1 MRKTFIWLLAAV
13 VIILLL
19 AAGGWWFKNKGQKG
33 GLLGAAEALA
43 QDGVILEVVKGQVKI
58 SFEGEE
64 KTLTSPVA
72 QEVEPGV
79 IVITLAGS
87 QANLVFPNG
96 SLARLDE
103 ETSVN
108 LTEFFSEAQSSGV
121 KLELNSG
128 NLWSRVQRLLD
139 KETNYEVQTANA
151 VAVVKGTIFNMVY
164 KEGKTKLEVLSN
176 KVAIKA
182 IDPQTK
188 QTLAGGEAEVETGNS
203 VEMDTKEP
211 PTAQKPLVIKILSA
225 ADLDRPWFKDNL
237 AKDKQ
242 VEEKI
247 RQASGGSGEVR
258 QQDLR
263 EKVLPAM
270 MTLEKKDFSDK
281 PIFEKFIELKEI
293 RQEKIENRI
302 KALEQAQDKQSPS
315 VSSETNLSSIV
326 TTASPK
332 PLIKTPLV
340 SQPPE
345 VKLSVASIDPDVT
358 YGPGYQYTKVTIN
371 GSGFGPLAKG
381 SIGGLALTS
390 VKVLNANTLEA
401 MVSPNLQPGV
411 YDVILTSGLQRV
423 VLSKGFE
430 VLEVE

>member
-1 MRKTFIWLLAAV
+1 MKKTFIWLLAAV
-13 VIILLL
+13 IIVLLL
-19 AAGGWWFKNKGQKG
+19 AAGGWWFKNKSQKG

-79 IVITLAGS
+79 IIVTLAGS
-87 QANLVFPNG
+87 QANLVFPSG

-108 LTEFFSEAQSSGV
+108 LTEFLSETQSSSV

-139 KETNYEVQTANA
+139 KETNYEVQTANT
-151 VAVVKGTIFNMVY
+151 VAVVKGTIFNLVY
-164 KEGKTKLEVLSN
+164 KEGKTKLEVLEN
-176 KVAIKA
+176 KVGIKA

-188 QTLAGGEAEVETGNS
+188 QVLAGGEAEVEMGNS
-203 VEMDTKEP
+203 VETDSKEP
-211 PTAQKPLVIKILSA
+211 PTAQKPLVIKVLSA
-225 ADLDRPWFKDNL
+225 ADLERPWFKDNL

-258 QQDLR
+258 QQDLKG
-263 EKVLPAM
+263 KVLPAV

-281 PIFEKFIELKEI
+281 PIFEKFKELKEI
-293 RQEKIENRI
+293 RQEKFQDML
-302 KALEQAQDKQSPS
+302 KQDKPSPS
-315 VSSETNLSSIV
+315 VSPEIKPSPITA
-326 TTASPK
+326 TASPK
-332 PLIKTPLV
+332 PLIKMPLT
-340 SQPPE
+340 SQAPE
-345 VKLSVASIDPDVT
+345 AKLSIASIDPDLT
-358 YGPGYQYTKVTIN
+358 YGPGYQYVKVTIK
-371 GSGFGPLAKG
+371 GGGFGPLAKG

-390 VKVLNANTLEA
+390 IKVLDANTLEV
-401 MVSPNLQPGV
+401 MVSPKLQPGV
-411 YDVILTSGLQRV
+411 YDVILTSGLQRA
-423 VLSKGFE
+423 VLAKGFE

>member
-1 MRKTFIWLLAAV
+1 
-13 VIILLL
+13 
-19 AAGGWWFKNKGQKG
+19 
-33 GLLGAAEALA
+33 
-43 QDGVILEVVKGQVKI
+43 
-58 SFEGEE
+58 
-64 KTLTSPVA
+64 
-72 QEVEPGV
+72 
-79 IVITLAGS
+79 
-87 QANLVFPNG
+87 
-96 SLARLDE
+96 
-103 ETSVN
+103 
-108 LTEFFSEAQSSGV
+108 
-121 KLELNSG
+121 
-128 NLWSRVQRLLD
+128 
-139 KETNYEVQTANA
+139 
-151 VAVVKGTIFNMVY
+151 
-164 KEGKTKLEVLSN
+164 
-176 KVAIKA
+176 
-182 IDPQTK
+182 
-188 QTLAGGEAEVETGNS
+188 
-203 VEMDTKEP
+203 
-211 PTAQKPLVIKILSA
+211 VIKILSA

-315 VSSETNLSSIV
+315 VSSETNPSSIV